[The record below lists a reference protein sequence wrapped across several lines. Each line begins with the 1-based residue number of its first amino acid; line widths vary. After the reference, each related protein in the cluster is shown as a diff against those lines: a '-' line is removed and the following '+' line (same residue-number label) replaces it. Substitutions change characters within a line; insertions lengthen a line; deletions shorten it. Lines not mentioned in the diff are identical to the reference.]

1 MGTTYYFTVCAYVTN
16 VGNGTSYNVNAK
28 TKGLM
33 LYKNGTF
40 YNGAGIIT
48 SDYSGLVWTNN
59 GSYLYNTINTKT
71 SGGVYYIGS
80 SSSIDFASYSKIGIN
95 FKFLNYPNGNSSYN
109 KFYPVMEV
117 KQSSGYYSQA
127 TDVVYT
133 DRQSITMNVTYT
145 YTIPYTII
153 SGKTASGVWRFKPYY
168 FYQTNSSGG
177 GNIRD
182 AGLVYIYELWLE

>member
-48 SDYSGLVWTNN
+48 GGYSGLIWSNN

-71 SGGVYYIGS
+71 AKGIYYIGS
-80 SSSIDFASYSKIGIN
+80 TSTAINFASYSKIGIK
-95 FKFLNYPNGNSSYN
+95 FKLIAWPVDTGYTGSKFN
-109 KFYPVMEV
+109 KFNPGAYVM
-117 KQSSGYYSQA
+117 QSSGYYS
-127 TDVVYT
+127 YT
-133 DRQSITMNVTYT
+133 VSVANSDRISVALNGTYT
-145 YTIPYTII
+145 ATFPYTIV
-153 SGKTASGVWRFKPYY
+153 SGNTGNGIWKYDHSFVYE
-168 FYQTNSSGG
+168 TN
-177 GNIRD
+177 
-182 AGLVYIYELWLE
+182 